1 MWRRREFV
9 KEESGLVLMTVIAI
23 AIFLVVAYFVIKTI
37 MELLPMVL
45 LGLAIFFGVT
55 ILAKAYFTKTT
66 GKMYDVPE
74 KEEA

>member
-9 KEESGLVLMTVIAI
+9 KEESGIVLMTAIVII
-23 AIFLVVAYFVIKTI
+23 GFLVVAYLIIKTI
-37 MELLPMVL
+37 IDMLPMIL

-74 KEEA
+74 GAEG

>member
-1 MWRRREFV
+1 
-9 KEESGLVLMTVIAI
+9 MTILAI
-23 AIFLVVAYFVIKTI
+23 AVILVGVYFVIRTI